1 MLIEYRVEVKNGAVT
16 ITQHIELAGATLV
29 TPQQTPEE
37 KKPQTEPGKVSVLD
51 LPDSFGVQKTP
62 SAKDQSGGGPHD
74 TAGPGGG
81 GPGQGLVIVF
91 GPVVVSPSGGPGSGG
106 GGHDPAA
113 PGGGK
118 DQKTAAV

>member
-51 LPDSFGVQKTP
+51 LPESFGVQKTP
-62 SAKDQSGGGPHD
+62 SAKDQSGGGPRYRWPWRRR
-74 TAGPGGG
+74 TRSGFGNRFWAGGS
-81 GPGQGLVIVF
+81 VAF
-91 GPVVVSPSGGPGSGG
+91 GRAWFRWGRP
-106 GGHDPAA
+106 
-113 PGGGK
+113 
-118 DQKTAAV
+118 